1 MTCEMCSGEVVSGV
15 CRNCSTPAG
24 PPSPVPARPALED
37 LPELPFKADL
47 ALAEAGM
54 RAVLALADADTP
66 EMEEAPAR
74 AVSTLLSMTAG
85 YDANPTDTLAA
96 PPCPPTPPGTSRA
109 TLSTS
114 VPVRTACERC
124 MLPVFG
130 DVALRCV
137 LGERALDGGQLTRL
151 VLDLAARF
159 QGEAQLA
166 EQVAAAVVDLGGAES
181 ALALVKLRRPCD
193 ECGGGRAT
201 TTARVRRAAPGVG

>member
-1 MTCEMCSGEVVSGV
+1 MTCEMCGGEVISGA
-15 CRNCSTPAG
+15 CRNCGTPAG
-24 PPSPVPARPALED
+24 PNNPAPARPALED
-37 LPELPFKADL
+37 LPELTADADL
-47 ALAEAGM
+47 PLAEAGM
-54 RAVLALADADTP
+54 RAVLAAAGADGPELAET
-66 EMEEAPAR
+66 PAR
-74 AVSTLLSMTAG
+74 AVRTLLALTAG
-85 YDANPTDTLAA
+85 YDADPAATLAS
-96 PPCPPTPPGTSRA
+96 PRPPTPPGTSRA
-109 TLSTS
+109 TLSAS

-137 LGERALDGGQLTRL
+137 LGERALDGGHLTRL

-201 TTARVRRAAPGVG
+201 TTARVRRAAPRVG